1 MNILSNGQK
10 SQHAIHAFCE
20 QINRTWMHQEPE
32 KLAASA
38 WTVGGIAARR
48 GCQLSESLGVFLFFL
63 GNLGATFNRTE
74 VVQKFE
80 RGYCALIPG
89 APSRQGGGS

>member
-1 MNILSNGQK
+1 MTIVSNAHKG
-10 SQHAIHAFCE
+10 QHAIHAFCE

-32 KLAASA
+32 KLAANA
-38 WTVGGIAARR
+38 WYVGGIAARR

-89 APSRQGGGS
+89 APSRQGGDS